1 MPRTCQQLIE
11 RDDGMAINITLDLS
25 KDGTDA
31 EEIRALGRYLSG
43 YKERSGSVL
52 GPTLTAGDV
61 GDARPFG
68 GHAGELDTAVDLFS
82 DEARPPANAAWDA
95 WPAAG
100 APFDPPE
107 EDAPGLMTPPPPP
120 PPPPPPLGWH
130 TDTDSGALIPD
141 AHALALAPPPPS
153 ASAEEPVLRDI
164 NGVVW
169 DPAIHAATK
178 TTTRDKTWRLRRNS
192 GSPSEEPA
200 VAAPPPPPP
209 PANPAVVL
217 RDRIVAALTN
227 GSLTATESAAA
238 QNRVGLTGGL
248 PALHNRPDLVPALY
262 LELGWEQP

>member
-52 GPTLTAGDV
+52 GPTLAAGDV
-61 GDARPFG
+61 GDARATDTVL
-68 GHAGELDTAVDLFS
+68 AGNQPVHGDALECDRPSSWDAAKAVDLFS
-82 DEARPPANAAWDA
+82 G
-95 WPAAG
+95 G

-107 EDAPGLMTPPPPP
+107 EDAPGLMTPPP

-141 AHALALAPPPPS
+141 AHALAPPPPS

-178 TTTRDKTWRLRRNS
+178 TTTRDGTWRLRRNS
-192 GSPSEEPA
+192 GSPSEAPA

-217 RDRIVAALTN
+217 RDRIVAALTD

>member
-11 RDDGMAINITLDLS
+11 RDDGMAIHITLDLS

-120 PPPPPPLGWH
+120 PPPPLGWH

-141 AHALALAPPPPS
+141 AHALAPPPPS

-178 TTTRDKTWRLRRNS
+178 TTNKDKTWRLRRNP

-200 VAAPPPPPP
+200 VAPPPPPPP

-217 RDRIVAALTN
+217 RARIVAALTN